1 MFYAKN
7 MQLSH
12 LIVIGQYVKKRKT
25 DESGRLIMTGSVPLD
40 KSDYIRGD
48 WLELF
53 WTKTNRQAFIFINI
67 KRLLQIASFFLFHM
81 YYIFV

>member
-1 MFYAKN
+1 

-53 WTKTNRQAFIFINI
+53 WTKTNR
-67 KRLLQIASFFLFHM
+67 
-81 YYIFV
+81 